1 MWRSIGI
8 VLIAVFAAAPAAWG
22 HEPLPDHEGAAS
34 LAHFSDVLAG
44 VALILSAASLWL
56 SVRTHRRC
64 NCASDRAA
72 S

>member
-1 MWRSIGI
+1 
-8 VLIAVFAAAPAAWG
+8 LIAVFAAAPSAWG
-22 HEPLPDHEGAAS
+22 HELPSDHEGAAS

-64 NCASDRAA
+64 HSPSDHAP